1 MAEIFLQAK
10 AKCTKLHSLI
20 LYLKPIKL
28 TNTKNLLMNFSEE
41 TIEQLAK
48 EHYGLATTAK
58 SLNGYDELNFLLSTD
73 TNEKYIL
80 KISSEVHPL
89 PFLDAQVKIIQHLS
103 KSALANEFQHFC
115 INIHGDAL
123 TKIEADSK
131 TY

>member
-1 MAEIFLQAK
+1 MIEG
-10 AKCTKLHSLI
+10 CTSYNLE
-20 LYLKPIKL
+20 IKL

-48 EHYGLATTAK
+48 DHYGLATTAK

-80 KISSEVHPL
+80 KISNEDHPF

-103 KSALANEFQHFC
+103 NSSLANEFQQFC
-115 INIHGDAL
+115 INTQGEAL

-131 TY
+131 IYYVTSQKSYFTI